1 MSKETHQRFV
11 ERVNKSKEDKFL
23 KTSLQ
28 RAQSRFRDSR
38 QARAEELGNIEE
50 WKARASKIRQHTIEN
65 LDSYLEQF
73 ADNVRKNGGNIHF
86 AATDKDALDYIKEV
100 VKAKDTHSIVKSKSM
115 VSEEM
120 HLNKVLE
127 EEGIRMVETDLGE
140 YIIQLA
146 NETPSHIIVP
156 AIHKNKEQVAEL
168 FSKVAGKELPSD
180 PHELTSFARRTLRE
194 EYFKAEVGI
203 TGCNFAIAES
213 GSFVLVTNE
222 GNARMSSTLP
232 RTQIVIMGMERI
244 VPTWEDLDVV
254 LSLLPRS
261 ATGQKITS
269 YVTAF
274 TGPKQDIDVDGP
286 EELHIVVV
294 DNGRSN
300 ILGTKYQEVLKC
312 IRCGACLN
320 VCPVYR
326 HIGGHAYGSVYP
338 GPIGAVLSPL
348 LSDKKDH
355 KELPFASTL
364 CYACSEVCP
373 VQIPLADLL
382 REHRVDYVEN
392 NEGSVGEKLAMKAF
406 GMVVGNQGLYETA
419 AKTAHTL
426 MAPFSKAGYV
436 DKSLPVL
443 KNWTEV
449 KDMPQPAKQSFRDW
463 WQKEGKE
470 AAKNG
475 KNK

>member
-1 MSKETHQRFV
+1 MSKETHQRLV
-11 ERVNKSKEDKFL
+11 ERVNKSKKDKFL

-38 QARAEELGNIEE
+38 TARADELGNIEE
-50 WKARASKIRQHTIEN
+50 WKQRASAIRRHTIEN

-73 ADNVRKNGGNIHF
+73 SNNVKELGGNVHF
-86 AATDKDALDYIKEV
+86 APTDSDALDYIKQV
-100 VKAKDTHSIVKSKSM
+100 VKSKDTHSIVKSKSM

-156 AIHKNKEQVAEL
+156 AIHKNKEQVSEL
-168 FSKVAGKELPSD
+168 FSKVKGEELPAD
-180 PHELTSFARRTLRE
+180 PHKLTDFARKTLRQ
-194 EYFKAEVGI
+194 EYFQAEVGI
-203 TGCNFAIAES
+203 TGCNFAVAES

-222 GNARMSSTLP
+222 GNARMSTTMP
-232 RTQIVIMGMERI
+232 KTHIVIMGMERI

-269 YVTAF
+269 YVTAV
-274 TGPKQDIDVDGP
+274 TGPKLEVDADGP
-286 EELHIVVV
+286 EELHIVIV
-294 DNGRSN
+294 DNGRSG

-348 LSDKKDH
+348 LSDKEDH

-373 VQIPLADLL
+373 VKIPLAELL
-382 REHRVDYVEN
+382 VEHRKDYVDS
-392 NEGSVGEKLAMKAF
+392 GRPATAEKMAMKAF

-419 AKTAHTL
+419 AKVAR
-426 MAPFSKAGYV
+426 PFSGVVSKDEYI

-443 KNWTEV
+443 KNWTDV
-449 KDMPQPAKQSFRDW
+449 KDMPRPAKETFRDW
-463 WQKEGKE
+463 WKKEGKD
-470 AAKNG
+470 AG
-475 KNK
+475 KK

>member
-1 MSKETHQRFV
+1 MSKETHQRLV
-11 ERVNKSKEDKFL
+11 ERVNKAKKDQFL
-23 KTSLQ
+23 KQSLQ
-28 RAQSRFRDSR
+28 KAQARFRDGR
-38 QARAEELGNIEE
+38 KARADELGNLEE
-50 WKARASKIRQHTIEN
+50 WKERASQIRRHTIEN

-73 ADNVRKNGGNIHF
+73 ANNVRKLGGKIYF
-86 AATDKDALDYIKEV
+86 ASTDKDAIDYIKKV
-100 VKAKDTHSIVKSKSM
+100 VKEKDTHSIVKSKSM

-120 HLNKVLE
+120 HLNKALE
-127 EEGIRMVETDLGE
+127 AEGIRMVETDLGE

-168 FSKVAGKELPSD
+168 FSKVAGKELPTD
-180 PHELTSFARRTLRE
+180 PHELTEFARKTLRQ

-222 GNARMSSTLP
+222 GNARMSTTLP
-232 RTQIVIMGMERI
+232 RTHIVIMGMERI

-254 LSLLPRS
+254 LSLLPRH

-269 YVTAF
+269 YVTAI
-274 TGPKQDIDVDGP
+274 TGPKQPQDIDGP

-294 DNGRSN
+294 DNGRSG

-348 LSDKKDH
+348 LSDKEDH

-373 VQIPLADLL
+373 VKIPLAELL
-382 REHRVDYVEN
+382 IEHRKDYVD
-392 NEGSVGEKLAMKAF
+392 SKRSSFGERMAMKVF
-406 GMVVGNQGLYETA
+406 GMVAGSQTLYETA
-419 AKTAHTL
+419 TKAAHSLTK
-426 MAPFSKAGYV
+426 PVTKDGYFNRA
-436 DKSLPVL
+436 LPVL
-443 KNWTEV
+443 RNWTDV
-449 KDMPQPAKQSFRDW
+449 KDMPQPAKETFRDW
-463 WQKEGKE
+463 WNKEGKD
-470 AAKNG
+470 AG
-475 KNK
+475 KE

>member
-1 MSKETHQRFV
+1 MSNETQQAFV
-11 ERVNKSKEDKFL
+11 DRVKKSKEDEFL
-23 KTSLQ
+23 KLSLQ
-28 RAQSRFRDSR
+28 RAQTRFRDGR
-38 QARAEELGNIEE
+38 QARSEELGNIEE
-50 WKARASKIRQHTIEN
+50 WKERASQIRRHTIEN

-73 ADNVRKNGGNIHF
+73 ATNVRKLGGHVHF
-86 AATDKDALDYIKEV
+86 APTDSDALDYIKKV
-100 VKAKDTHSIVKSKSM
+100 VKEKDTHSIVKSKSM

-120 HLNKVLE
+120 HLNEALE
-127 EEGIRMVETDLGE
+127 EIGIRMVETDLGE

-146 NETPSHIIVP
+146 GEKPSHIIVP

-168 FSKVAGKELPSD
+168 FSKVAGEELPAD
-180 PHELTSFARRTLRE
+180 PEKLTAFARQKLRQ
-194 EYFKAEVGI
+194 EYLKAEVGI
-203 TGCNFAIAES
+203 TGCNFAVAES

-222 GNARMSSTLP
+222 GNARMSTSFPKTH
-232 RTQIVIMGMERI
+232 IVIMGMERI

-254 LSLLPRS
+254 VSLLPRF

-274 TGPKQDIDVDGP
+274 TGPKREEDVDGP
-286 EELHIVVV
+286 EELHVVIV
-294 DNGRSN
+294 DNGRSE

-312 IRCGACLN
+312 IRCGACIN

-348 LSDKKDH
+348 LGEKDEH

-373 VQIPLADLL
+373 VKIPLAELL
-382 REHRVDYVEN
+382 VEHRKDYVDSKKTAWAERI
-392 NEGSVGEKLAMKAF
+392 AMKGF
-406 GMVVGNQGLYETA
+406 GMVMGNQGLYEKAIKA
-419 AKTAHTL
+419 ARPL
-426 MAPFSKAGYV
+426 SSPFTKDEYF

-443 KNWTEV
+443 KNWTDV
-449 KDMPQPAKQSFRDW
+449 KDLPRPAKETFRDW
-463 WQKEGKE
+463 WNKEGKD
-470 AAKNG
+470 AG
-475 KNK
+475 KQ